1 MPAGVALNKVAID
14 YKSTEL
20 RIVGAHLCG
29 EKCVPACLFNRGE
42 QHRAQPTAAA
52 RRNDHLDIAFVRA
65 DFHVNLVNSHGRIVS
80 PPDRN
85 LTVSGRGARTGI
97 QPQTEAQWRRTMG
110 NESMQPADVLTLRMA
125 SLLLRN
131 DARAE
136 SRTPAEIVTWFGA
149 MQAQD
154 LGSGEWSFGVRIPG
168 CTRAKI
174 DTATQNRE
182 IVRTWPMRGTVH
194 FVPPIDAKWMLELT
208 GVRALAGAAKRREYL
223 GLTEDIVNRAVE
235 VIEGALRGG
244 KRMGRSQLVALLVAA
259 GLHTRTE
266 HGYHLLWYAS
276 QLGVTCIGPQEGNEQ
291 TFVLLDEWVPE
302 PRRLSHDEALAE
314 LALRYFRSH
323 GPTTRQDFAGWTGL
337 SATDAKLGIELAG
350 DALFSVD
357 VEGTPHVLT
366 ASLRDT
372 AAHAHSTASEVLLL
386 PGFDE
391 YLLGFKDRTL
401 MVSKA
406 DMATVV
412 PGSNGVFM
420 ATIVLAGRVVGTW
433 RRDIKRNLKSP
444 RVDIRLELFRALTK
458 VERSMAEQAAHDY
471 ARFHEL
477 DAKVAWL

>member
-1 MPAGVALNKVAID
+1 
-14 YKSTEL
+14 
-20 RIVGAHLCG
+20 
-29 EKCVPACLFNRGE
+29 
-42 QHRAQPTAAA
+42 
-52 RRNDHLDIAFVRA
+52 
-65 DFHVNLVNSHGRIVS
+65 
-80 PPDRN
+80 
-85 LTVSGRGARTGI
+85 
-97 QPQTEAQWRRTMG
+97 MG

-125 SLLLRN
+125 SLLLSN
-131 DARAE
+131 VERAE
-136 SRTPAEIVTWFGA
+136 PRTPAEIVTWFGA

-168 CTRAKI
+168 CSRAEI
-174 DTATQNRE
+174 DIATQNRE

-194 FVPPIDAKWMLELT
+194 FVPPVDAKWMLELT

-223 GLTEDIVNRAVE
+223 GLTEDIVDGAVE

-244 KRMGRSQLVALLVAA
+244 KRMARSELVTLLVDK

-276 QLGVTCIGPQEGNEQ
+276 QVGVTCIGPQDGNEQ

-302 PRRLSHDEALAE
+302 PRRLSRDEALAE

-337 SATDAKLGIELAG
+337 PASDAKLSIELAS
-350 DALFSVD
+350 DALVSVD

-366 ASLRDT
+366 ASLRDK
-372 AAHAHSTASEVLLL
+372 AEEVIASTASEVLLL

-391 YLLGFKDRTL
+391 YMLGFKDRTL

-406 DMATVV
+406 DMATVI
-412 PGSNGVFM
+412 PGGNGVFM
-420 ATIVLAGRVVGTW
+420 STIVVAGRVAGTW
-433 RRDIKRNLKSP
+433 RRDVKRNLKSP
-444 RVDIRLELFRALTK
+444 RVDIGLQLFSALTK
-458 VERSMAEQAAHDY
+458 VERSDAERAAHDY

-477 DAKVAWL
+477 DARVAWL